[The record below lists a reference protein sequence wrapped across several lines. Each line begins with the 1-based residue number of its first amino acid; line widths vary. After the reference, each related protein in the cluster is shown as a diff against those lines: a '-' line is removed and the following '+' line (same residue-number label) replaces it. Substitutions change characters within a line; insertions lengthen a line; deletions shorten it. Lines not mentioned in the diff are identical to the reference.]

1 MARFHSCN
9 VLHVG
14 PASRQVWQFDAGN
27 GSFAVNRE
35 QAVADGEPLP
45 YALVTK
51 TWRSLWQKKLNVAW
65 LPSDSVFLRVVH
77 LPKSSPE
84 ETRSMVELQLEK
96 LSPIP
101 VTQLVWSLQVL
112 PQLKGDLQTA
122 IVVLAERQS
131 VEEFLGQLEGQG
143 YLADRLEVPVLDQL
157 EATPAGEDGAWIYP
171 GVGGSTNNALVAWWG
186 EGALQNLNLITRP
199 ENGDAAV
206 LKAQLGQIVWA
217 GELEGW
223 LTGTPNWHLVAD
235 EVLAS
240 QWEATL
246 RQAVDASIRTVPPL
260 ALEKLAAL
268 TAKRSVSSDASQ
280 NLLPPEFAKRY
291 QLQFQDR
298 LWLRGLGAVVALYT
312 IGVIIYGLALFVL
325 SLRTNSIE
333 TRVSGLSL
341 SYTNA
346 MEIKARYDVLMDRQ
360 ALKFA
365 ALECWKAVSDT
376 LPSELTLDGF
386 NFADGRRMMVNGTA
400 SAGADKEILQFYDAV
415 RKVTVGDQPLFD
427 VKGSDAV
434 RYNAGPGGA
443 LMWNFSL
450 ELKRTE
456 AP

>member
-1 MARFHSCN
+1 M
-9 VLHVG
+9 
-14 PASRQVWQFDAGN
+14 
-27 GSFAVNRE
+27 
-35 QAVADGEPLP
+35 
-45 YALVTK
+45 
-51 TWRSLWQKKLNVAW
+51 
-65 LPSDSVFLRVVH
+65 
-77 LPKSSPE
+77 
-84 ETRSMVELQLEK
+84 
-96 LSPIP
+96 
-101 VTQLVWSLQVL
+101 
-112 PQLKGDLQTA
+112 
-122 IVVLAERQS
+122 
-131 VEEFLGQLEGQG
+131 
-143 YLADRLEVPVLDQL
+143 
-157 EATPAGEDGAWIYP
+157 
-171 GVGGSTNNALVAWWG
+171 
-186 EGALQNLNLITRP
+186 
-199 ENGDAAV
+199 
-206 LKAQLGQIVWA
+206 
-217 GELEGW
+217 
-223 LTGTPNWHLVAD
+223 
-235 EVLAS
+235 
-240 QWEATL
+240 
-246 RQAVDASIRTVPPL
+246 
-260 ALEKLAAL
+260 
-268 TAKRSVSSDASQ
+268 
-280 NLLPPEFAKRY
+280 